1 MFHNIL
7 ISYDG
12 SPHAER
18 ALQEAID
25 LAELSHARLTILTA
39 LTKNP
44 TWAYT
49 GPGLSVAA
57 TLAADLEREATEL
70 LSSAVERVP
79 DDLPVTSILS
89 HDPIMKA
96 LMAELE
102 SGRHDLLVMGSRGF
116 GPVRGTLLGSV
127 SQHVLHHSPLPVL
140 IVHADPEAV
149 DAPLVAE
156 PSATAEAG

>member
-18 ALQEAID
+18 ALQEAIG
-25 LAELSHARLTILTA
+25 LAELSRARLTILTSLA
-39 LTKNP
+39 KTP
-44 TWAYT
+44 AWGYT
-49 GPGLSVAA
+49 GPGLAVAA

-89 HDPIMKA
+89 HDPIIKA
-96 LMAELE
+96 LMSELE

-127 SQHVLHHSPLPVL
+127 SQHVLHHSALPVL
-140 IVHADPEAV
+140 VVHADPDAV
-149 DAPLVAE
+149 DAPPE
-156 PSATAEAG
+156 QDPSATAETV